1 MSLAVASPPFSLRP
15 LVLGLPVLVACFA
28 VEAQEAVEL
37 EAQQI
42 TAPRET
48 ERGNGPVEGYVAKR
62 SVSATK
68 TDTPI
73 IETPQSISVITADRI
88 RDQGS
93 LTIQDSLRYVAGMR
107 GEAYGFDSRGDFSL
121 VRGVSPTIFLDGLQ
135 QSVGSYTNT
144 RTDPFTL
151 ERIEVLKGPSSM
163 LYGQSSVGGLL
174 SLVSKR
180 PQAEQKNELQLQ
192 YGSFDRKQI
201 AFDSTGPLDDDG
213 TLLYRVV
220 AIQRDSQT
228 QVDHTKD
235 NRLLFMPSLTWRP
248 NEQFEWTL
256 MANVQKDDGGTTS
269 SFLPHRGTVLS
280 APYGEIG
287 SERFVSE
294 PGFDEYDTEQKA
306 LTSQMAWRVDDTWTL
321 RQNLRWQKSKVSYQT
336 MYGWDLLRGPV
347 LNADNRTVNR
357 VWSISKPEVTIWSA
371 DHQAESRFDTGPL
384 QHTALVGVD
393 YRHAVTDS
401 RTARGT
407 ATPLDLYDPVYGTFD
422 PSGITLSDV
431 PQQRVAQQGLYVQD
445 QIRLD
450 KWLATLGLRKDWAD
464 TRVEQGTRQKDDAV
478 TGRVGLTYLFD
489 NGVAPYLSYSE
500 SFTPIIGLDTVTQQ
514 SYKPLEGEQ
523 WELGVKYQPVGSNTL
538 LTAAV
543 FDLRE
548 KNRQMPNPA
557 NPLSTIQ
564 AGEARVKGLEL
575 EGLVEM
581 NRSWDLIGTYTYL
594 DSEVVKGPVAQQG
607 KRIASVPEYM
617 ASLWSQHRFSIA
629 GIPGFSAGA
638 GVRYVG
644 ASWDGTDS
652 LKTPSTTLFDA
663 MLGYAYQDWSLTLNA
678 TNLEDETYYTTCLSR
693 GDCFTG
699 NRRTLTATASYSF

>member
-192 YGSFDRKQI
+192 YGSFGRKQI

-607 KRIASVPEYM
+607 KRIASVPEHM

>member
-15 LVLGLPVLVACFA
+15 LVLGLPVLVACFS

-543 FDLRE
+543 FDLQE

-607 KRIASVPEYM
+607 KRIASVPEHM

>member
-1 MSLAVASPPFSLRP
+1 MKHAVVSPPYLLRP
-15 LVLGLPVLVACFA
+15 VMLGLPLLMAAVVAQ
-28 VEAQEAVEL
+28 AQEALEL
-37 EAQQI
+37 ETQQI
-42 TAPRET
+42 TAPREV
-48 ERGNGPVEGYVAKR
+48 ERGDGPVEGYVAKR

-93 LTIQDSLRYVAGMR
+93 LTIQDSLRYVSGMR
-107 GEAYGFDSRGDFSL
+107 GEAYGFDSRGDSSL

-151 ERIEVLKGPSSM
+151 ERIEVIKGPSSM

-174 SLVSKR
+174 NLVSKR
-180 PQAEQKNELQLQ
+180 PQAERRNELQLQ

-220 AIQRDSQT
+220 AIGRDSQT
-228 QVDHTKD
+228 QVDHTQD
-235 NRLLFMPSLTWRP
+235 NRLVFMPSLTWRP

-269 SFLPHRGTVLS
+269 GFLPHRGTVLS

-306 LTSQMAWRVDDTWTL
+306 LTSQMSWRLDETWTL

-336 MYGWDLLRGPV
+336 MYGWPPV
-347 LNADNRTVNR
+347 LGADDRTVNR
-357 VWSISKPEVTIWSA
+357 VWSVSKPEVTIWTA
-371 DHQAESRFDTGPL
+371 DHQAESRFDTGAL
-384 QHTALVGVD
+384 QHTLLMGVD

-401 RTARGT
+401 RSARGV

-431 PQQRVAQQGLYVQD
+431 PQQRAVQKGLYVQD
-445 QIRLD
+445 QVRLD
-450 KWLATLGLRKDWAD
+450 KWLMTLGLRKDWAD
-464 TRVEQGTRQKDDAV
+464 TRVEDGNRQKDDAV

-489 NGVAPYLSYSE
+489 NGVAPYISYSE
-500 SFTPIIGLDTVTQQ
+500 SFTPIIGLNTITQQ

-523 WELGVKYQPVGSNTL
+523 WELGIKYQPVGSNTL

-548 KNRQMPNPA
+548 KNRQMPDPA

-575 EGLVEM
+575 EGLVEVDP
-581 NRSWDLIGTYTYL
+581 NWDLIATYSYL
-594 DSEVVKGPVAQQG
+594 DSEVAKGPPAQQG
-607 KRIASVPEYM
+607 KRIASVPEHM
-617 ASLWSQHRFSIA
+617 ASLWSQHRFSVA
-629 GIPGFSAGA
+629 GISGFSAGA

-663 MLGYAYQDWSLTLNA
+663 MLGYAYQDWSFTLTA

-699 NRRTLTATASYSF
+699 NRRTVVATASYSF

>member
-1 MSLAVASPPFSLRP
+1 M
-15 LVLGLPVLVACFA
+15 PVLVACFA

-42 TAPRET
+42 TAPREV
-48 ERGNGPVEGYVAKR
+48 ERGNGPVDGYVARR

-68 TDTPI
+68 TDTPL
-73 IETPQSISVITADRI
+73 IETPQSISVITRDRI

-93 LTIQDSLRYVAGMR
+93 LTIQDALRYVSGMR
-107 GEAYGFDSRGDFSL
+107 GEAYGIDSRGDSAL
-121 VRGVSPTIFLDGLQ
+121 VRGTSPGIFLDGLQ
-135 QSVGSYTNT
+135 KGVGYYNNT

-163 LYGQSSVGGLL
+163 LYGQSPVGGLL
-174 SLVSKR
+174 NLVSKR
-180 PQAEQKNELQLQ
+180 PQAEQRSELQLQ
-192 YGSFDRKQI
+192 YGTFDRKQI
-201 AFDSTGPLDDDG
+201 AFDSTGPLDDEG
-213 TLLYRVV
+213 TLLYRVI
-220 AIQRDSQT
+220 AIQRDSDT
-228 QVDHTKD
+228 QVDHVKD

-256 MANVQKDDGGTTS
+256 MANVQKDDSGTTS

-280 APYGEIG
+280 APYGKIV
-287 SERFVSE
+287 SDRFVSE

-306 LTSQMAWRVDDTWTL
+306 LTSQMSWRLDDTWTL

-336 MYGWDLLRGPV
+336 MYGYPFG
-347 LNADNRTVNR
+347 LNPDDRTINR
-357 VWSISKPEVTIWSA
+357 VYSVSKPDVTIWTA
-371 DHQAESRFDTGPL
+371 DHQAESRFDTGAL
-384 QHTALVGVD
+384 QHTLLVGVD
-393 YRHAVTDS
+393 YQHSVTDEKS
-401 RTARGT
+401 AFDV
-407 ATPLDLYDPVYGTFD
+407 ATPLDVYAPVYGSFD
-422 PSGITLSDV
+422 PSVVSLTDV
-431 PQQRVAQQGLYVQD
+431 PQQRTSQKGLYVQD
-445 QIRLD
+445 QIRYQ
-450 KWLATLGLRKDWAD
+450 KWLMTLGLRKDWAD
-464 TRVEQGTRQKDDAV
+464 TRVEDGERQKDDAV
-478 TGRVGLTYLFD
+478 TGRIGLTYLFD
-489 NGVAPYLSYSE
+489 NGVAPYISYSE
-500 SFTPIIGLDTVTQQ
+500 SFSPIIGLNADTQQ

-523 WELGVKYQPVGSNTL
+523 WELGVKYQPPGSNTL

-548 KNRQMPNPA
+548 QNRQIFGVTPRGDR
-557 NPLSTIQ
+557 Q
-564 AGEARVKGLEL
+564 AGETQVKGVEL
-575 EGLVEM
+575 EGLVEVTPEW
-581 NRSWDLIGTYTYL
+581 NLIATYTYL
-594 DSEVVKGPVAQQG
+594 DSEVVKGEEGEQG
-607 KRIASVPEYM
+607 NRIASVPEHM

-663 MLGYAYQDWSLTLNA
+663 MLGYAYQDWAFTLNA

-699 NRRTLTATASYSF
+699 NRRTVVATASYSF

>member
-1 MSLAVASPPFSLRP
+1 
-15 LVLGLPVLVACFA
+15 
-28 VEAQEAVEL
+28 
-37 EAQQI
+37 
-42 TAPRET
+42 
-48 ERGNGPVEGYVAKR
+48 
-62 SVSATK
+62 
-68 TDTPI
+68 
-73 IETPQSISVITADRI
+73 
-88 RDQGS
+88 
-93 LTIQDSLRYVAGMR
+93 
-107 GEAYGFDSRGDFSL
+107 
-121 VRGVSPTIFLDGLQ
+121 
-135 QSVGSYTNT
+135 
-144 RTDPFTL
+144 
-151 ERIEVLKGPSSM
+151 
-163 LYGQSSVGGLL
+163 
-174 SLVSKR
+174 
-180 PQAEQKNELQLQ
+180 
-192 YGSFDRKQI
+192 
-201 AFDSTGPLDDDG
+201 
-213 TLLYRVV
+213 
-220 AIQRDSQT
+220 
-228 QVDHTKD
+228 
-235 NRLLFMPSLTWRP
+235 
-248 NEQFEWTL
+248 
-256 MANVQKDDGGTTS
+256 
-269 SFLPHRGTVLS
+269 
-280 APYGEIG
+280 
-287 SERFVSE
+287 
-294 PGFDEYDTEQKA
+294 
-306 LTSQMAWRVDDTWTL
+306 
-321 RQNLRWQKSKVSYQT
+321 RWQKSKVSYQT

-607 KRIASVPEYM
+607 KRIASVPEHM

>member
-1 MSLAVASPPFSLRP
+1 MKHAVVSPPYLLRP
-15 LVLGLPVLVACFA
+15 VMLGLPLLMAAVVAQ
-28 VEAQEAVEL
+28 AQEALEL

-42 TAPRET
+42 TAPREV
-48 ERGNGPVEGYVAKR
+48 ERGDGPVEGYVAKR

-88 RDQGS
+88 RDLGS
-93 LTIQDSLRYVAGMR
+93 LTIQDSLRYVSGMR

-151 ERIEVLKGPSSM
+151 ERIEVIKGPSSM

-174 SLVSKR
+174 NLVSKR
-180 PQAEQKNELQLQ
+180 PQAERRNELQLQ

-220 AIQRDSQT
+220 AIGRDSQT

-235 NRLLFMPSLTWRP
+235 NRLVFMPSLTWRP

-306 LTSQMAWRVDDTWTL
+306 LTSQMSWRLDDTWTL

-336 MYGWDLLRGPV
+336 MYGWPPV
-347 LNADNRTVNR
+347 LGADDRTVNR
-357 VWSISKPEVTIWSA
+357 VWSVSKPEVTIWSA
-371 DHQAESRFDTGPL
+371 DHQAESRFDTGAL
-384 QHTALVGVD
+384 QHTLLMGVD

-401 RTARGT
+401 RSARGV

-431 PQQRVAQQGLYVQD
+431 PQQRAVQKGLYVQD
-445 QIRLD
+445 QVRLD
-450 KWLATLGLRKDWAD
+450 RWLMTLGLRKDWAE
-464 TRVEQGTRQKDDAV
+464 TRVEDGNRQKDDAV

-489 NGVAPYLSYSE
+489 NGVAPYISYSE
-500 SFTPIIGLDTVTQQ
+500 SFTPIIGLNTITQQ

-523 WELGVKYQPVGSNTL
+523 WELGIKYQPVGSNTL

-548 KNRQMPNPA
+548 KNRQMPDPA

-575 EGLVEM
+575 EGLVEVDP
-581 NRSWDLIGTYTYL
+581 NWDLIATYSYL
-594 DSEVVKGPVAQQG
+594 DSEVAKGPPAQQG
-607 KRIASVPEYM
+607 KRIASVPEHM
-617 ASLWSQHRFSIA
+617 ASLWSQHRFSVA
-629 GIPGFSAGA
+629 GISGFSAGA

-663 MLGYAYQDWSLTLNA
+663 MLGYAYQDWSFTLTA

-699 NRRTLTATASYSF
+699 NRRTVVATASYSF

>member
-1 MSLAVASPPFSLRP
+1 
-15 LVLGLPVLVACFA
+15 
-28 VEAQEAVEL
+28 
-37 EAQQI
+37 
-42 TAPRET
+42 T

-107 GEAYGFDSRGDFSL
+107 GEAYGFDSRGDFAL
-121 VRGVSPTIFLDGLQ
+121 IRGVAPTLFLDGLQ
-135 QSVGSYTNT
+135 QSVGFYTNS

-151 ERIEVLKGPSSM
+151 ERVEVIKGPSSM

-174 SLVSKR
+174 NFVSKR
-180 PQAEQKNELQLQ
+180 PQAEQKSELQLQ

-220 AIQRDSQT
+220 AVQRDSQT

-235 NRLLFMPSLTWRP
+235 NRLVFMPSLTWRP

-269 SFLPHRGTVLS
+269 GFLPHRGTVLS

-306 LTSQMAWRVDDTWTL
+306 LTSQMAWRLDDVWTL
-321 RQNLRWQKSKVSYQT
+321 RQNLRWQKSKVSYQSI
-336 MYGWDLLRGPV
+336 YGSPMRLGTD
-347 LNADNRTVNR
+347 DRTVNR
-357 VWSISKPEVTIWSA
+357 VYYISKPEVTIWSA

-401 RTARGT
+401 RTARGN

-489 NGVAPYLSYSE
+489 NGVAPYISYSE
-500 SFTPIIGLDTVTQQ
+500 SFSPIIGLDALTQQ

-523 WELGVKYQPVGSNTL
+523 WELGVKYQPAGSNTL

-548 KNRQMPNPA
+548 KNRQIAGSVPGSN
-557 NPLSTIQ
+557 SQ

-581 NRSWDLIGTYTYL
+581 NSNWDLISTYTYL
-594 DSEVVKGPVAQQG
+594 DSEVVKGPTAQQG
-607 KRIASVPEYM
+607 KRIASVPEHM

>member
-1 MSLAVASPPFSLRP
+1 MSLVVASPPFSLRP
-15 LVLGLPVLVACFA
+15 LVLGLPVLVACFS

-107 GEAYGFDSRGDFSL
+107 GEAYGFDSRGDFAL
-121 VRGVSPTIFLDGLQ
+121 IRGVAPTLFLEGLQ
-135 QSVGSYTNT
+135 QSVGHYTNS

-151 ERIEVLKGPSSM
+151 ERVEVLKGPSSM

-174 SLVSKR
+174 NFVSKR

-235 NRLLFMPSLTWRP
+235 NRLVFMPSLTWRP

-269 SFLPHRGTVLS
+269 GFLPHRGTVLS

-336 MYGWDLLRGPV
+336 MYGWPPV
-347 LNADNRTVNR
+347 LGADNRTVNR

-607 KRIASVPEYM
+607 KRIASVPEHM

>member
-1 MSLAVASPPFSLRP
+1 MSLVVASPPFSLRP

-107 GEAYGFDSRGDFSL
+107 GEAYGFDSRGDFAL
-121 VRGVSPTIFLDGLQ
+121 IRGVAPTLFLDGLQ
-135 QSVGSYTNT
+135 QSVGFYTNS

-151 ERIEVLKGPSSM
+151 ERVEVIKGPSSM

-174 SLVSKR
+174 NFVSKR
-180 PQAEQKNELQLQ
+180 PQAEQKSELQLQ

-220 AIQRDSQT
+220 AVQRDSQT

-235 NRLLFMPSLTWRP
+235 NRLVFMPSLTWRP
-248 NEQFEWTL
+248 SEQFEWTL

-269 SFLPHRGTVLS
+269 GFLPHRGTVLS

-306 LTSQMAWRVDDTWTL
+306 LTSQMAWRLDDVWTL
-321 RQNLRWQKSKVSYQT
+321 RQNLRWQKSKVSYQSI
-336 MYGWDLLRGPV
+336 YGSPMRLGTD
-347 LNADNRTVNR
+347 DRTVNR
-357 VWSISKPEVTIWSA
+357 VYYISKPEVTIWSA

-523 WELGVKYQPVGSNTL
+523 WELGVKYQPAGSNTL

-607 KRIASVPEYM
+607 KRIASVPEHM

>member
-607 KRIASVPEYM
+607 KRIASVPEHM

-644 ASWDGTDS
+644 TSWDGTDS

>member
-1 MSLAVASPPFSLRP
+1 MKHAVVSPPYLLRP
-15 LVLGLPVLVACFA
+15 VMLGLPLLMAAVVAQ
-28 VEAQEAVEL
+28 AQEALEL

-42 TAPRET
+42 TAPREV
-48 ERGNGPVEGYVAKR
+48 ERGDGPVEGYVAKR

-93 LTIQDSLRYVAGMR
+93 LTIQDSLRYVSGMR

-151 ERIEVLKGPSSM
+151 ERVEVIKGPSSM

-174 SLVSKR
+174 NLVSKR
-180 PQAEQKNELQLQ
+180 PQAERRNELQLQ

-228 QVDHTKD
+228 QVDHTQD
-235 NRLLFMPSLTWRP
+235 NRLVFMPSLTWRP

-269 SFLPHRGTVLS
+269 GFLPHRGTVLS

-306 LTSQMAWRVDDTWTL
+306 LTSQMSWRLDDTWTL

-336 MYGWDLLRGPV
+336 MYGWPPV
-347 LNADNRTVNR
+347 LGADDRTVNR
-357 VWSISKPEVTIWSA
+357 VWSVSKPEVTIWTA
-371 DHQAESRFDTGPL
+371 DHQAESRFDTGAL
-384 QHTALVGVD
+384 QHTLLMGVD

-401 RTARGT
+401 RSARGV

-431 PQQRVAQQGLYVQD
+431 PQQRAVQKGLYVQD

-464 TRVEQGTRQKDDAV
+464 TRVEDGNRQKDDAV

-489 NGVAPYLSYSE
+489 NGVAPYISYSE
-500 SFTPIIGLDTVTQQ
+500 SFTPIIGLNTITQQ

-523 WELGVKYQPVGSNTL
+523 WELGIKYQPVGSNTL

-548 KNRQMPNPA
+548 KNRQMPDPA

-575 EGLVEM
+575 EGLVEVDP
-581 NRSWDLIGTYTYL
+581 NWDLIATYSYL
-594 DSEVVKGPVAQQG
+594 DSEVAKGPPAQQG
-607 KRIASVPEYM
+607 KRIASVPEHM
-617 ASLWSQHRFSIA
+617 ASLWSQHRFSVA
-629 GIPGFSAGA
+629 GISGFSAGA

-652 LKTPSTTLFDA
+652 VKTPSTTLFDA
-663 MLGYAYQDWSLTLNA
+663 MLGYAYQDWSFTLTA

-699 NRRTLTATASYSF
+699 NRRTVVATASYSF

>member
-1 MSLAVASPPFSLRP
+1 MKHAVVSPPYLLRP
-15 LVLGLPVLVACFA
+15 VMLGLPLLMAAVVAQ
-28 VEAQEAVEL
+28 AQEALEL

-42 TAPRET
+42 TAPREV
-48 ERGNGPVEGYVAKR
+48 ERGDGPVEGYVAKR

-93 LTIQDSLRYVAGMR
+93 LTIQDSLRYVSGMR

-151 ERIEVLKGPSSM
+151 ERVEVIKGPSSM

-174 SLVSKR
+174 NLVSKR
-180 PQAEQKNELQLQ
+180 PQAERRNELQLQ

-220 AIQRDSQT
+220 AIGRDSQT

-235 NRLLFMPSLTWRP
+235 NRLVFMPSLTWRP

-269 SFLPHRGTVLS
+269 GFLPHRGTVLS

-306 LTSQMAWRVDDTWTL
+306 LTSQMSWRLDETWTL

-336 MYGWDLLRGPV
+336 MYGWPPV
-347 LNADNRTVNR
+347 LGADDRTVNR
-357 VWSISKPEVTIWSA
+357 VWSVSKPEVTIWTA
-371 DHQAESRFDTGPL
+371 DHQAESRFDTGAL
-384 QHTALVGVD
+384 QHTLLMGVD

-401 RTARGT
+401 RSARGV

-431 PQQRVAQQGLYVQD
+431 PQQRAVQKGLYVQD
-445 QIRLD
+445 QVRLD
-450 KWLATLGLRKDWAD
+450 RWLMTLGLRKDWAD
-464 TRVEQGTRQKDDAV
+464 TRVEDGNRQKDDAV

-489 NGVAPYLSYSE
+489 NGVAPYISYSE
-500 SFTPIIGLDTVTQQ
+500 SFTPIIGLNTITQQ

-523 WELGVKYQPVGSNTL
+523 WELGIKYQPVGSNTL

-548 KNRQMPNPA
+548 KNRQMPDPA

-575 EGLVEM
+575 EGLVEVDP
-581 NRSWDLIGTYTYL
+581 NWDLIATYSYL
-594 DSEVVKGPVAQQG
+594 DSEVAKGPPAQQG
-607 KRIASVPEYM
+607 KRIASVPEHM
-617 ASLWSQHRFSIA
+617 ASLWSQHRFSVA
-629 GIPGFSAGA
+629 GISGFSAGA

-663 MLGYAYQDWSLTLNA
+663 MLGYAYQDWSFTLTA

-699 NRRTLTATASYSF
+699 NRRTVVATASYSF

>member
-1 MSLAVASPPFSLRP
+1 M
-15 LVLGLPVLVACFA
+15 
-28 VEAQEAVEL
+28 
-37 EAQQI
+37 
-42 TAPRET
+42 
-48 ERGNGPVEGYVAKR
+48 
-62 SVSATK
+62 
-68 TDTPI
+68 
-73 IETPQSISVITADRI
+73 
-88 RDQGS
+88 
-93 LTIQDSLRYVAGMR
+93 
-107 GEAYGFDSRGDFSL
+107 
-121 VRGVSPTIFLDGLQ
+121 
-135 QSVGSYTNT
+135 
-144 RTDPFTL
+144 
-151 ERIEVLKGPSSM
+151 
-163 LYGQSSVGGLL
+163 GGLL

-321 RQNLRWQKSKVSYQT
+321 RQNLRWQKSKVSYQSI
-336 MYGWDLLRGPV
+336 YGWPPV
-347 LNADNRTVNR
+347 LGADDRTVDR
-357 VWSISKPEVTIWSA
+357 VYYVSKPEVTIWSA

-607 KRIASVPEYM
+607 KRIASVPEHM

>member
-235 NRLLFMPSLTWRP
+235 SRLLFMPSLSWRP

-607 KRIASVPEYM
+607 KRIASVPEHM

>member
-1 MSLAVASPPFSLRP
+1 MSRVVASPPFSLRP

-28 VEAQEAVEL
+28 VDAQEAVEL

-107 GEAYGFDSRGDFSL
+107 GEAYGFDSRGDSAL
-121 VRGVSPTIFLDGLQ
+121 IRGISPTTFLDGLQ
-135 QSVGSYTNT
+135 QSVGNYNNT

-151 ERIEVLKGPSSM
+151 ERVEVIKGPSSM

-174 SLVSKR
+174 NFVSKR
-180 PQAEQKNELQLQ
+180 PQAEQRSELQLQ

-294 PGFDEYDTEQKA
+294 PGFDEYDSEQKA
-306 LTSQMAWRVDDTWTL
+306 LTSQMAWRLDDTWTL

-336 MYGWDLLRGPV
+336 MYGWPPV
-347 LNADNRTVNR
+347 LGADDRTISR
-357 VWSISKPEVTIWSA
+357 VWSISKPEVTIWTA
-371 DHQAESRFDTGPL
+371 DHQAESRFDTGAL
-384 QHTALVGVD
+384 QHTALVGID

-401 RTARGT
+401 RTARGV

-464 TRVEQGTRQKDDAV
+464 TRVEEGTRQKDDAV

-489 NGVAPYLSYSE
+489 NGVAPYISYSE
-500 SFTPIIGLDTVTQQ
+500 SFTPIIGLDNFTQQ

-523 WELGVKYQPVGSNTL
+523 WELGVKYQPAGSNTL

-581 NRSWDLIGTYTYL
+581 NSNWDLISTYTYL

-607 KRIASVPEYM
+607 KRIASVPEHM

-629 GIPGFSAGA
+629 GISGFSAGA

>member
-1 MSLAVASPPFSLRP
+1 MSRVVASPPFSLRP

-28 VEAQEAVEL
+28 VDAEEAVEL

-42 TAPRET
+42 TAPREV

-62 SVSATK
+62 SVGATK

-107 GEAYGFDSRGDFSL
+107 GEAYGIDSRGDSAL
-121 VRGVSPTIFLDGLQ
+121 VRGTSPGIFLDGLQ
-135 QSVGSYTNT
+135 KGVGYYNNT

-163 LYGQSSVGGLL
+163 LYGQSPVGGLL
-174 SLVSKR
+174 NLVSKR
-180 PQAEQKNELQLQ
+180 PQAEQKSELQLQ

-235 NRLLFMPSLTWRP
+235 NRLVFMPSLTWRP

-256 MANVQKDDGGTTS
+256 MANVQKDDSGTTS

-294 PGFDEYDTEQKA
+294 PGFDEYDSEQKA
-306 LTSQMAWRVDDTWTL
+306 LTSQMTWRVDDTWTL

-336 MYGWDLLRGPV
+336 MYGYPFG
-347 LNADNRTVNR
+347 LNPDDRTINR
-357 VWSISKPEVTIWSA
+357 VYSVSKPEVTIWTA
-371 DHQAESRFDTGPL
+371 DHQAESRFNTGEL
-384 QHTALVGVD
+384 QHTMLVGVD
-393 YRHAVTDS
+393 YQHSVTDEKS
-401 RTARGT
+401 AFDV
-407 ATPLDLYDPVYGTFD
+407 ATPLDVYAPVYGSFD
-422 PSGITLSDV
+422 PSVVSLTDV
-431 PQQRVAQQGLYVQD
+431 PQQRTSQKGLYVQD
-445 QIRLD
+445 QIRYQ
-450 KWLATLGLRKDWAD
+450 KWLMTLGLRKDWAD
-464 TRVEQGTRQKDDAV
+464 TRVEDGDRQKDDAV

-489 NGVAPYLSYSE
+489 NGVAPYISYSE
-500 SFTPIIGLDTVTQQ
+500 SFSPIIGLNADTQQ

-523 WELGVKYQPVGSNTL
+523 WELGVKYQPPGSNTL

-548 KNRQMPNPA
+548 QNRQIFGVTPRGDR
-557 NPLSTIQ
+557 Q
-564 AGEARVKGLEL
+564 AGETQVRGVEL
-575 EGLVEM
+575 EGLVEVTPEW
-581 NRSWDLIGTYTYL
+581 NLIATYTYL
-594 DSEVVKGPVAQQG
+594 DSEIVEGEEGEQG
-607 KRIASVPEYM
+607 NRIASVPEHM

-644 ASWDGTDS
+644 ASWDGADDV
-652 LKTPSTTLFDA
+652 KTPSTTLFDA
-663 MLGYAYQDWSLTLNA
+663 MLGYAYQDWSFTLNA

-693 GDCFTG
+693 GDCFIG
-699 NRRTLTATASYSF
+699 NRRTVVATASYSF

>member
-1 MSLAVASPPFSLRP
+1 MKHAVVSPPYLLRP
-15 LVLGLPVLVACFA
+15 VMLGLPLLMAAVVAQ
-28 VEAQEAVEL
+28 AQEALEL

-42 TAPRET
+42 TAPREV
-48 ERGNGPVEGYVAKR
+48 ERGDGPVEGYVAKR

-93 LTIQDSLRYVAGMR
+93 LTIQDSLRYVSGMR

-151 ERIEVLKGPSSM
+151 ERVEVIKGPSSM

-174 SLVSKR
+174 NLVSKR
-180 PQAEQKNELQLQ
+180 PQAERRNELQLQ

-220 AIQRDSQT
+220 AIGRDSQT
-228 QVDHTKD
+228 QVDHTQD
-235 NRLLFMPSLTWRP
+235 NRLVFMPSLTWRP

-269 SFLPHRGTVLS
+269 GFLPHRGTVLS

-306 LTSQMAWRVDDTWTL
+306 LTSQMSWRLDDTWTL

-336 MYGWDLLRGPV
+336 MYGWPPV
-347 LNADNRTVNR
+347 LGADDRTVNR
-357 VWSISKPEVTIWSA
+357 VWSVSKPEVTIWTV
-371 DHQAESRFDTGPL
+371 DHQAESRFDTGAL
-384 QHTALVGVD
+384 QHTLLMGVD

-401 RTARGT
+401 RSARGV

-431 PQQRVAQQGLYVQD
+431 PQQRAVQKGLYVQD
-445 QIRLD
+445 QVRLD
-450 KWLATLGLRKDWAD
+450 KWLMTLGLRKDWAE
-464 TRVEQGTRQKDDAV
+464 TRVEDGNRQKDDAV

-489 NGVAPYLSYSE
+489 NGVAPYVSYSE
-500 SFTPIIGLDTVTQQ
+500 SFTPIIGLNTITQQ

-523 WELGVKYQPVGSNTL
+523 WELGIKYQPVGSNTL

-548 KNRQMPNPA
+548 KNRQMPDPA

-575 EGLVEM
+575 EGLVEVDP
-581 NRSWDLIGTYTYL
+581 NWDLIATYSYL
-594 DSEVVKGPVAQQG
+594 DSEVAKGPPAQQG
-607 KRIASVPEYM
+607 KRIASVPEHM
-617 ASLWSQHRFSIA
+617 ASLWSQHRFSVA
-629 GIPGFSAGA
+629 GISGFSAGA

-663 MLGYAYQDWSLTLNA
+663 MLGYAYQDWSFTLTA

-699 NRRTLTATASYSF
+699 NRRTVVATASYSF

>member
-1 MSLAVASPPFSLRP
+1 MKHAVVSPPYLLRP
-15 LVLGLPVLVACFA
+15 VMLGLPLLMAAVVAQ
-28 VEAQEAVEL
+28 AQEALEL

-42 TAPRET
+42 TAPREV
-48 ERGNGPVEGYVAKR
+48 ERGDGPVEGYVAKR

-93 LTIQDSLRYVAGMR
+93 LTIQDSLRYVSGMR

-151 ERIEVLKGPSSM
+151 ERIEVIKGPSSM

-174 SLVSKR
+174 NLVSKR
-180 PQAEQKNELQLQ
+180 PQAERRNELQLQ

-220 AIQRDSQT
+220 AIGRDSQT
-228 QVDHTKD
+228 QVDHTQD
-235 NRLLFMPSLTWRP
+235 NRLVFMPSLTWRP

-269 SFLPHRGTVLS
+269 GFLPHRGTVLS

-306 LTSQMAWRVDDTWTL
+306 LTSQMSWRLDETWTL

-336 MYGWDLLRGPV
+336 MYGWPPV
-347 LNADNRTVNR
+347 LGADDRTVNR
-357 VWSISKPEVTIWSA
+357 VWSVSKPEVTIWTA
-371 DHQAESRFDTGPL
+371 DHQAESRFDTGAL
-384 QHTALVGVD
+384 QHTLLMGVD

-401 RTARGT
+401 RSARGV

-431 PQQRVAQQGLYVQD
+431 PQQRAVQKGLYAQD
-445 QIRLD
+445 QVRLD
-450 KWLATLGLRKDWAD
+450 RWLMTLGLRKDWAE
-464 TRVEQGTRQKDDAV
+464 TRVEDGNRQKDDAV

-489 NGVAPYLSYSE
+489 NGVAPYISYSE
-500 SFTPIIGLDTVTQQ
+500 SFTPIIGLNTITQQ

-523 WELGVKYQPVGSNTL
+523 WELGIKYQPVGSNTL

-548 KNRQMPNPA
+548 KNRQMPDPA

-575 EGLVEM
+575 EGLVEVDP
-581 NRSWDLIGTYTYL
+581 NWDLIATYSYL
-594 DSEVVKGPVAQQG
+594 DSEVAKGPPAQQG
-607 KRIASVPEYM
+607 KRIASVPEHM

-629 GIPGFSAGA
+629 GISGFSAGA

-663 MLGYAYQDWSLTLNA
+663 MLGYAYQDWSFTLTA

-699 NRRTLTATASYSF
+699 NRRTVVATASYSF

>member
-1 MSLAVASPPFSLRP
+1 MKHAVVSPPYLLRP
-15 LVLGLPVLVACFA
+15 VMLGLPLLMAAVVAQ
-28 VEAQEAVEL
+28 AQEALEL

-42 TAPRET
+42 TAPREV
-48 ERGNGPVEGYVAKR
+48 ERGDGPVEGYVAKR

-93 LTIQDSLRYVAGMR
+93 LTIQDSLRYVSGMR

-151 ERIEVLKGPSSM
+151 ERIEVIKGPSSM

-174 SLVSKR
+174 NLVSKR
-180 PQAEQKNELQLQ
+180 PQAERRNELQLQ

-220 AIQRDSQT
+220 AIGRDSQT
-228 QVDHTKD
+228 QVDHTQD
-235 NRLLFMPSLTWRP
+235 NRLVFMPSLTWRP

-269 SFLPHRGTVLS
+269 GFLPHRGTVLS

-306 LTSQMAWRVDDTWTL
+306 LTSQMSWRLDETWTL

-336 MYGWDLLRGPV
+336 MYGWPPV
-347 LNADNRTVNR
+347 LGADDRTVNR
-357 VWSISKPEVTIWSA
+357 VWSVSKPEVTIWSA
-371 DHQAESRFDTGPL
+371 DHQAESRFDTGAL
-384 QHTALVGVD
+384 QHTLLMGVD

-401 RTARGT
+401 RSARGV

-431 PQQRVAQQGLYVQD
+431 PQQRAVQKGLYVQD

-450 KWLATLGLRKDWAD
+450 KWLTTLGLRKDWAD
-464 TRVEQGTRQKDDAV
+464 TRVEDGNRQKDDAV

-489 NGVAPYLSYSE
+489 NGVAPYISYSE
-500 SFTPIIGLDTVTQQ
+500 SFTPIIGLNTITQQ

-523 WELGVKYQPVGSNTL
+523 WELGIKYQPVGSNTL

-548 KNRQMPNPA
+548 KNRQMPDPA

-575 EGLVEM
+575 EGLVEVDP
-581 NRSWDLIGTYTYL
+581 NWDLIATYSYL
-594 DSEVVKGPVAQQG
+594 DSEVAKGPPAQQG
-607 KRIASVPEYM
+607 KRIASVPEHM
-617 ASLWSQHRFSIA
+617 ASLWSQHRFSVA
-629 GIPGFSAGA
+629 GISGFSAGA

-663 MLGYAYQDWSLTLNA
+663 MLGYAYQDWSFTLTA

-699 NRRTLTATASYSF
+699 NRRTVVATASYSF

>member
-235 NRLLFMPSLTWRP
+235 SRLLFMPSLSWRP

-306 LTSQMAWRVDDTWTL
+306 LTSQMAWRLDDVWTL
-321 RQNLRWQKSKVSYQT
+321 RQNLRWQKSKVSYQSI
-336 MYGWDLLRGPV
+336 YGSPMRLGTD
-347 LNADNRTVNR
+347 DRTVNR
-357 VWSISKPEVTIWSA
+357 VYYISKPEVTIWSA

-401 RTARGT
+401 RTARGN

-489 NGVAPYLSYSE
+489 NGVAPYISYSE
-500 SFTPIIGLDTVTQQ
+500 SFSPIIGLDALTQQ

-523 WELGVKYQPVGSNTL
+523 WELGVKYQPAGSNTL

-548 KNRQMPNPA
+548 KNRQIAGSVPGSN
-557 NPLSTIQ
+557 SQ

-581 NRSWDLIGTYTYL
+581 NSNWDLISTYTYL
-594 DSEVVKGPVAQQG
+594 DSEVVKGPTAQQG
-607 KRIASVPEYM
+607 KRIASVPEHM

>member
-1 MSLAVASPPFSLRP
+1 MKHAVVSPPYLLRP
-15 LVLGLPVLVACFA
+15 VMLGLPLLMAAVVAQ
-28 VEAQEAVEL
+28 AQEALEL

-42 TAPRET
+42 TAPREV
-48 ERGNGPVEGYVAKR
+48 ERGDGPVEGYVAKR

-93 LTIQDSLRYVAGMR
+93 LTIQDSLRYVSGMR

-151 ERIEVLKGPSSM
+151 ERIEVIKGPSSM

-174 SLVSKR
+174 NLVSKR
-180 PQAEQKNELQLQ
+180 PQAERRNELQLQ

-220 AIQRDSQT
+220 AIGRDSQT

-235 NRLLFMPSLTWRP
+235 NRLVFMPSLTWRP

-269 SFLPHRGTVLS
+269 GFLPHRGTVLS

-306 LTSQMAWRVDDTWTL
+306 LTSQMSWRLDGTWTL

-336 MYGWDLLRGPV
+336 MYGWPPV
-347 LNADNRTVNR
+347 LGADDRTVNR
-357 VWSISKPEVTIWSA
+357 VWSVSKPEVTIWTA

-401 RTARGT
+401 RSARGV

-431 PQQRVAQQGLYVQD
+431 PQQRAVQKGLYVQD
-445 QIRLD
+445 QVRLD
-450 KWLATLGLRKDWAD
+450 RWLMTLGLRKDWAE
-464 TRVEQGTRQKDDAV
+464 TRVEDGNRQKDDAV

-489 NGVAPYLSYSE
+489 NGVAPYISYSE
-500 SFTPIIGLDTVTQQ
+500 SFTPIIGLNTITQQ

-523 WELGVKYQPVGSNTL
+523 WELGIKYQPVGSNTL

-548 KNRQMPNPA
+548 KNRQMPDPA

-575 EGLVEM
+575 EGLVEVDP
-581 NRSWDLIGTYTYL
+581 NWDLIATYSYL
-594 DSEVVKGPVAQQG
+594 DSEVAKGPPAQQG
-607 KRIASVPEYM
+607 KRIASVPEHM
-617 ASLWSQHRFSIA
+617 ASLWSQHRFSVA
-629 GIPGFSAGA
+629 GISGFSAGA

-663 MLGYAYQDWSLTLNA
+663 MLGYAYQDWSFTLTA

-699 NRRTLTATASYSF
+699 NRRTVVATASYSF

>member
-235 NRLLFMPSLTWRP
+235 NRLLFMPSFTWRP

-306 LTSQMAWRVDDTWTL
+306 LTSQMTWRVDDTWTL

-607 KRIASVPEYM
+607 KRIASVPEHM

>member
-15 LVLGLPVLVACFA
+15 LVLGLPVLVACFS

-107 GEAYGFDSRGDFSL
+107 GEAYGFDSRGDFAL
-121 VRGVSPTIFLDGLQ
+121 IRGVAPTLFLDGLQ
-135 QSVGSYTNT
+135 QSVGHYTNS

-151 ERIEVLKGPSSM
+151 ERVEVIKGPSSM

-174 SLVSKR
+174 NFVSKR

-235 NRLLFMPSLTWRP
+235 NRLVFMPSLTWRP

-269 SFLPHRGTVLS
+269 GFLPHRGTVLS

-336 MYGWDLLRGPV
+336 MYGWPPV
-347 LNADNRTVNR
+347 LGADNRTVNR

-581 NRSWDLIGTYTYL
+581 NSNWDLISTYTYL
-594 DSEVVKGPVAQQG
+594 DSEVVKGPTAQQG
-607 KRIASVPEYM
+607 KRIASVPEHM
-617 ASLWSQHRFSIA
+617 ASLWSQHRFSVA